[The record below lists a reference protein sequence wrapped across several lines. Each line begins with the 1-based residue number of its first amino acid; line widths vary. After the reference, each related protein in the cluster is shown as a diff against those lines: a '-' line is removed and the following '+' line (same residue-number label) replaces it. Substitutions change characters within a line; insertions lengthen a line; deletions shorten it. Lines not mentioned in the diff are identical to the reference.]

1 MDLKMGSN
9 NIELVSL
16 LLVILVFFLDKI
28 HQEYLEF
35 IRLST
40 PSTAQKIERQEW
52 HSKKMSIF
60 FKILCSIVFEIV
72 IITVYSSVVID
83 VFLNYKFSLK
93 HPDINCSLSVLF
105 YFSVISL
112 LIYSV
117 SLIIKV
123 IKKR

>member
-1 MDLKMGSN
+1 MGSN
-9 NIELVSL
+9 NIALVSL
-16 LLVILVFFLDKI
+16 ILVILVFFLEEI
-28 HQEYLEF
+28 QQEYLIFENKK
-35 IRLST
+35 IPPT
-40 PSTAQKIERQEW
+40 DQKIERKNW
-52 HSKKMSIF
+52 HSSKMSIF
-60 FKILCSIVFEIV
+60 FRILFSIVFEIV
-72 IITVYSSVVID
+72 VITVYSSVVID

>member
-1 MDLKMGSN
+1 MDLKMGSDN
-9 NIELVSL
+9 MELVSL

-28 HQEYLEF
+28 HQEYQEF
-35 IRLST
+35 KNSST
-40 PSTAQKIERQEW
+40 PSIDEIDARKEQQL
-52 HSKKMSIF
+52 KKMSIF
-60 FKILCSIVFEIV
+60 FSILFSIVFEIV
-72 IITVYSSVVID
+72 IITIYSSVMTD
-83 VFLNYKFSLK
+83 VFRNYKFSLK

-105 YFSVISL
+105 YFSVIAL

>member
-1 MDLKMGSN
+1 MGSD

-16 LLVILVFFLDKI
+16 ILVILVFFLDKI
-28 HQEYLEF
+28 QQEYLKFEK
-35 IRLST
+35 SGT
-40 PSTAQKIERQEW
+40 PPKEQKNKRKEW
-52 HSKKMSIF
+52 HSNKMSIF
-60 FKILCSIVFEIV
+60 FRILFSIVFEIV

-83 VFLNYKFSLK
+83 VFLNYKFCLK